1 MNTTIDE
8 TIKEVVD
15 QLQNFRLQLA
25 ERVNSYE
32 QLQLALANRL
42 NYLITNDF
50 SLLISILYRL
60 DISEEK
66 VREFLSQKKELTA
79 SDIIAKLIIERQL
92 QKIASRKAF
101 KNNSTDIPEEEK
113 W

>member
-101 KNNSTDIPEEEK
+101 KNNSTDITEEEK

>member
-66 VREFLSQKKELTA
+66 VREFLSQKK
-79 SDIIAKLIIERQL
+79 
-92 QKIASRKAF
+92 
-101 KNNSTDIPEEEK
+101 N
-113 W
+113 